1 MLSHDSMSLFAFL
14 TLEFDR
20 HHAYQ
25 NWYCVSKTLAE
36 REALAY
42 GERTGM
48 DVVTVCPPWVLGPLL
63 QPTVNATSMRFVAYL
78 KGQFLDLPLS
88 AYC

>member
-1 MLSHDSMSLFAFL
+1 M
-14 TLEFDR
+14 
-20 HHAYQ
+20 
-25 NWYCVSKTLAE
+25 AE

-63 QPTVNATSMRFVAYL
+63 QLTVNATSMGFVSYL
-78 KGQFLDLPLS
+78 KGQFLDLRTFVCIAKHVYIYPS
-88 AYC
+88 PV

>member
-1 MLSHDSMSLFAFL
+1 M
-14 TLEFDR
+14 
-20 HHAYQ
+20 
-25 NWYCVSKTLAE
+25 AE

-78 KGQFLDLPLS
+78 KGQFLDLRTFVCILLNIYIYSRPVEHIGH
-88 AYC
+88 

>member
-1 MLSHDSMSLFAFL
+1 
-14 TLEFDR
+14 
-20 HHAYQ
+20 
-25 NWYCVSKTLAE
+25 
-36 REALAY
+36 
-42 GERTGM
+42 M